1 MAKNKVKVDVEVT
14 DKGTLKQVGGKAKK
28 AAKDMD
34 ELGNRSGTVD
44 RNLKGVAGASSNAT
58 KNFSKMSQGMGG
70 LLGFYANLAASLF
83 AISAAFNFLKSAGD
97 LKVLQA
103 SQQAY
108 AANTGL
114 AMRVLAN
121 DITAATKAQISFQ
134 DASQAAA
141 IGTASGLN
149 PQQLTQLSKAA
160 SDLSVTLGRD
170 VTDSFNRLIR
180 GVTKAEPELLDELGI
195 VLRLKDAQEEYG
207 AIINK
212 RAENL
217 TAFEKTQ
224 AVFNKTLMEANKVAA
239 ITPDIVNPYNQLA
252 KAFDDILISIK
263 RVADYVVGPLASVL
277 TKTPELAILAF
288 GLLLKGPLNA
298 MGLNLKEIGATA
310 TTTSNRMAIEAQKA
324 KAAYESSRL
333 TIKATTA
340 AVREQAAAIVAAG
353 SQSKILQQFA
363 SGGVMTPQAVATLK
377 RSLQAAE
384 GHVNKHGIV
393 VKGIFKGMSIDI
405 VRSYALAMEQM
416 ELAEKAKVSGT
427 MRATTTIK
435 SLWATVGAGI
445 ARLGAGIVALASK
458 LLGWASVLSIVYT
471 AFKLLADQMGWFE
484 TSLSDSEKEIA
495 ATRDRLK
502 ELNVEFKDFLA
513 QQRKLAGLGN
523 SDKIAENVG
532 KAFSMLDSSQF
543 KTAIEDVDAYNKAL
557 EVIYARH
564 EQRMTGKKVTF
575 REAVERAFSAP
586 SASTV
591 RPGVSYEDSLADTK
605 AGAEFIQTQ
614 LNSINEAL
622 DAAQAAGV
630 GAAIPLLK
638 MRELLSEPGKFA
650 EMPEEIE
657 RRRLGLLQYQSTLS
671 ELPRL
676 FSDSAAA
683 TSEWI
688 TSMSPM
694 SQGQRTIQSLTA
706 ELSNYESKALATVG
720 GEAGLS
726 DDDRK
731 RMTELRNSIEII
743 DKSEKRIHNTKLA
756 NLMLDQQ
763 QEMSL
768 RNSSKEYTN
777 VLNAS
782 YALQRTQLQVKERL
796 DEITSLETDL
806 VDLSGEENVANR
818 RKIELLKAQNSL
830 AAEQEASQLE
840 EIVRLTSILSL
851 DLQILDIKLNSDVN
865 TKAKEYLDTLNQQ
878 VQNSKSLLDIEEKR
892 ANISLERAE
901 RDVDISS
908 RFSFLREEQRQAEA
922 AYQLELSLIGKKVT
936 QITTE
941 ADIKKQMAKVDNI
954 LLDNRLRVLVLELRK
969 QKLEKGISAEQIAS
983 LEAQAA
989 IVESTR
995 SGLSLTLSD
1004 TLELIDAQTLLSF
1017 DELFNSLEG
1026 LDQVR
1031 TDLEEINVI
1040 LDNMAQTLFSE
1051 MSSALDSLITNTE
1064 GSLKDAALSVIENLA
1079 RALSKSV
1086 SDLITTQILE
1096 VMTNK
1101 FGGVLDPLTN
1111 AANKG
1116 ANQVASTLKDG
1127 SAAVATA
1134 IRSAFAEG
1142 AAAISAAA
1150 AGILGGTAKK
1160 ESEGDFF
1167 ENLVGIVAG
1176 EKTDTSPK
1184 GVPTVNSR
1192 QPLALQRQLPITN
1205 ARKLGSMFMPKNL
1218 AGVVDTQA
1226 RFGPASNAE
1235 KLGSMVG
1242 KSSAT
1247 FGNAQPTQGMFSG
1260 LMNFMKTLFSPQN
1273 PVFKGLLGLFS
1284 SIVPLLGKILPFLGT
1299 ILKGALSIFGFANGG
1314 MVKGGFRAYANGGVV
1329 TKPTLGLVGEG
1340 RYNEAIVPMP
1350 NGKAIPVDMK
1360 GAGQQNNVTVNVS
1373 VDSQGNASTN
1383 MQQDS
1388 AQAGNLGQVI
1398 ARAVQQELQNQK
1410 RSGGIL
1416 NPYGAA

>member
-1 MAKNKVKVDVEVT
+1 MAKNKISVDLEVD
-14 DKGTLKQVGGKAKK
+14 DKGSLKAVGNKANK
-28 AAKDMD
+28 AAKDMN

-108 AANTGL
+108 AASTGL
-114 AMRVLAN
+114 AMKVLAN

-149 PQQLTQLSKAA
+149 PQQLIQLSKAA

-207 AIINK
+207 RIINK
-212 RAENL
+212 RADQL

-252 KAFDDILISIK
+252 KAFDDILIDIK
-263 RVADYVVGPLASVL
+263 KVADYVVGPLASVL

-298 MGLNLKEIGATA
+298 MGLNLKEIGVTA

-324 KAAYESSRL
+324 KVAYESSRL

-340 AVREQAAAIVAAG
+340 AIREQAAAAVAAG

-363 SGGVMTPQAVATLK
+363 SGGAMTPQALATLK

-384 GHVNKHGIV
+384 GHVNKHGII

-405 VRSYALAMEQM
+405 ARSFTLAMEQM
-416 ELAEKAKVSGT
+416 ELAEQAKVSGT

-445 ARLGAGIVALASK
+445 ARVGAGIVALASK
-458 LLGWASVLSIVYT
+458 FLGWVSVLSMAYT
-471 AFKLLADQMGWFE
+471 ALKLLADQMGWFE
-484 TSLSDSEKEIA
+484 TNLSDNEKQLA

-502 ELNVEFKDFLA
+502 ELNVEFEDFLA

-543 KTAIEDVDAYNKAL
+543 KTALTDIVAYNKAL
-557 EVIYARH
+557 DAIDARH
-564 EQRMTGKKVTF
+564 ERRRTGTKTTF
-575 REAVERAFSAP
+575 REALANTFSAP

-591 RPGVSYEDSLADTK
+591 SVGVSFEDSVADTK
-605 AGAEFIQTQ
+605 PAAEFIKTQ
-614 LNSINEAL
+614 LAAINEAL
-622 DAAQAAGV
+622 DAAQEAGV
-630 GAAIPLLK
+630 GAAIPLLEMK
-638 MRELLSEPGKFA
+638 ELLEDPGKFSGMA
-650 EMPEEIE
+650 DEIE
-657 RRRLGLLQYQSTLS
+657 RRRLASLAYTNTLS

-676 FSDSAAA
+676 FKDSAAA

-694 SQGQRTIQSLTA
+694 SQGQQTIQALSA
-706 ELSNYESKALATVG
+706 ELSNYSDKALATVG

-726 DDDRK
+726 DDARE
-731 RMTELRNSIEII
+731 RMAELRNSIEII

-782 YALQRTQLQVKERL
+782 YALQRTKLETKERL

-806 VDLSGEENVANR
+806 VNLSGEENVANA

-840 EIVRLTSILSL
+840 EIVRLNSILNL

-865 TKAKEYLDTLNQQ
+865 TKAKEYLNTLNQQ
-878 VQNSKSLLDIEEKR
+878 IQNSKSLLDIEEKR

-901 RDVDISS
+901 RDVDNSS

-922 AYQLELSLIGKKVT
+922 AYQLELNLIGKKVT

-954 LLDNRLRVLVLELRK
+954 LLDNRFKLLVLELRK
-969 QKLEKGISAEQIAS
+969 QKLEKGINSEQIAA

-995 SGLSLTLSD
+995 AGLSLGLSNTLQ
-1004 TLELIDAQTLLSF
+1004 LIDAETLSAF
-1017 DELFNSLEG
+1017 DELFNRLEG

-1031 TDLEEINVI
+1031 TDLEDINVI
-1040 LDNMAQTLFSE
+1040 LDDMAQTLFSE
-1051 MSSALDSLITNTE
+1051 MSSALDSLITRTE
-1064 GSLKDAALSVIENLA
+1064 GSLKDATLSMFQNLG
-1079 RALSKSV
+1079 RALSKSI

-1096 VMTNK
+1096 MMTSK
-1101 FGGVLDPLTN
+1101 FGGVLDPLSN

-1116 ANQVASTLKDG
+1116 AHQVAG
-1127 SAAVATA
+1127 SLQK
-1134 IRSAFAEG
+1134 G
-1142 AAAISAAA
+1142 AAAVRDKILEAFTLGSKMLNKEGTGNSASKVIEAFV
-1150 AGILGGTAKK
+1150 GPPEKK
-1160 ESEGDFF
+1160 ESKGDFF
-1167 ENLVGIVAG
+1167 ENLFGMLES
-1176 EKTDTSPK
+1176 EKTASPARPAPSSDIWEAPVATAK
-1184 GVPTVNSR
+1184 RGG
-1192 QPLALQRQLPITN
+1192 PITAAFAN
-1205 ARKLGSMFMPKNL
+1205 IFSMDNPLIKGFQAIFSKSNPLLQGLGGLFGKL
-1218 AGVVDTQA
+1218 
-1226 RFGPASNAE
+1226 
-1235 KLGSMVG
+1235 
-1242 KSSAT
+1242 
-1247 FGNAQPTQGMFSG
+1247 FSG
-1260 LMNFMKTLFSPQN
+1260 LGSI
-1273 PVFKGLLGLFS
+1273 LGGGASGIS
-1284 SIVPLLGKILPFLGT
+1284 SLIGGF
-1299 ILKGALSIFGFANGG
+1299 FGFANGG
-1314 MVKGGFRAYANGGVV
+1314 MVKGGFRAYANGGIA
-1329 TKPTLGLVGEG
+1329 TKPTIGLIGEG
-1340 RYNEAIVPMP
+1340 KYNEAIVPMP

-1360 GAGQQNNVTVNVS
+1360 GSQGQNNNITINI
-1373 VDSQGNASTN
+1373 DSTGAATTSG
-1383 MQQDS
+1383 MSDQDNKQLGRAI
-1388 AQAGNLGQVI
+1388 AQA
-1398 ARAVQQELQNQK
+1398 VQKELQNQK

-1416 NPYGAA
+1416 SPYGVA